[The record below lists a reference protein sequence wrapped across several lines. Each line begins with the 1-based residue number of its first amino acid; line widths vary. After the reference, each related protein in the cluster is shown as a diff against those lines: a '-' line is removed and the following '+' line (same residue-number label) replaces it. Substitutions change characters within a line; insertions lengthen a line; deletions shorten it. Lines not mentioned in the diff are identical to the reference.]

1 MGGLGSKAALLL
13 VAVAGGAAPA
23 PLRALRALLQP
34 ADLAALVHIALLASH
49 AEDLV
54 RHLPLKRYVLTH
66 AAAGRRH
73 VGASAFHAMSI
84 QARLHSLRSCVELP
98 AGVELQQTNFGVQQ
112 Y

>member
-73 VGASAFHAMSI
+73 VGASPV
-84 QARLHSLRSCVELP
+84 QVGLHSLRSRVLRP
-98 AGVELQQTNFGVQQ
+98 AGLSCRVFRVLP
-112 Y
+112 YS